1 MKKIIMILAASAA
14 LVFTSCVGDL
24 NQTPMSSDVIGSD
37 EVYSNPTYRLGQ
49 LAKIYGSFNLTG
61 NSGAGSSD
69 IAVSDSGA
77 SEFIRSWWTI
87 NTLTTDEAKCVWGD
101 AWVKEIVTNTWTNTK
116 NDAIYAAYV
125 RGIMMVTIA
134 NEYLRNT
141 DDSDPEIAIE
151 RAEVRVLRA
160 MAYWMLLD
168 CFGNPPFV
176 TENDPMGAVKPEQT
190 TAPEL
195 YAWLKAELEDLVSE
209 ESNLKAVKS
218 QVYPR
223 VDKGAAYGL
232 LARLLINHKTYLGKE
247 DNKVYE
253 QAMDAAEQ
261 IIDKYT
267 LAPEYREL
275 FMGDNGQN
283 PNALC
288 EIVMAACY
296 DANKTQSYG
305 GPTYFIAASTNNN
318 QNLGLAAGWSG
329 LNTSTSFVSTL
340 LGSAVDAAAIGQNVE
355 SFTTVDKRAL
365 VSLKYSTA
373 LDQNLG
379 AFDSGWHIFKYNNFH
394 STDNDIYGER
404 PKEGEG
410 AIVEQF
416 ASIDFP
422 LIRAAEMYL
431 IYAEAKTRIDG
442 GTTNDAK
449 AVKCISDLQ
458 KRAGLSGALTGVTLE
473 DIFTEITRELYW
485 EGLRRTTLI
494 RYDKFVEGNFLWPY
508 KGGAESGQALS
519 AHLKLFPI
527 PDEDLVANT
536 NLTQNKG
543 Y

>member
-1 MKKIIMILAASAA
+1 MIFAAFATAA
-14 LVFTSCVGDL
+14 LTSCVGVLD
-24 NQTPMSSDVIGSD
+24 QEPMSSDVIGGGD
-37 EVYSNPTYRLGQ
+37 VYSNETYRLGQ
-49 LAKIYGSFNLTG
+49 LAKIYGSFNITG
-61 NSGAGSSD
+61 NDGAGSSD
-69 IAVSDSGA
+69 IAVGDSGA
-77 SEFIRSWWTI
+77 SEFIRAWWSI

-101 AWVKEIVTNTWTNTK
+101 AWVKEIVTNTWTDTK

-125 RGIMMVTIA
+125 RGVMMVTLA

-141 DDSDPEIAIE
+141 DDSDPVIAVE

-168 CFGNPPFV
+168 SFGNPPFT
-176 TENDPMGAVKPEQT
+176 TEADPMGAVKPQQT
-190 TAPEL
+190 TAAEL
-195 YAWLKAELEDLVSE
+195 YAWLKAELEDLVSA
-209 ESNLKAVKS
+209 ESNLKDVHT

-232 LARLLINHKTYLGKE
+232 LARLLINHKTYLGTEDMNVYKE
-247 DNKVYE
+247 
-253 QAMDAAEQ
+253 AMDAANEV
-261 IIDKYT
+261 IGKYT

-283 PNALC
+283 ANALG
-288 EIVMAACY
+288 EIVMASCY

-305 GPTYFIAASTNNN
+305 GATYLIAASTNNN
-318 QNLGLAAGWSG
+318 NNLGLAAGWAG
-329 LNTSTSFVSTL
+329 LNTSTQFVANLIGAATD
-340 LGSAVDAAAIGQNVE
+340 GAAIGQNVE

-365 VSLKYSTA
+365 VSLKYSEKKEQA
-373 LDQNLG
+373 ID
-379 AFDSGWHIFKYNNFH
+379 AFTEGWHVFKFNNFH
-394 STDNDIYGER
+394 STEQNIYEER
-404 PKEGEG
+404 PTEGEG

-431 IYAEAKTRIDG
+431 IYAEAKVRIDG
-442 GTTNDAK
+442 GTTTDAT

-458 KRAGLSGALTGVTLE
+458 KRAGLAGALTGLSLE
-473 DIFTEITRELYW
+473 DVFTEITRELYW

-494 RYDKFVEGNFLWPY
+494 RFDKYTSATYLWPY

-519 AHLKLFPI
+519 EHLKLFPL
-527 PDEDLVANT
+527 PDEDLVANP

>member
-1 MKKIIMILAASAA
+1 MKKIMILAALAA
-14 LVFTSCVGDL
+14 FTLTSCVGVLDQEPL
-24 NQTPMSSDVIGSD
+24 SSDVVGSD
-37 EVYSNPTYRLGQ
+37 AYTNPTYRLGQ
-49 LAKIYGSFNLTG
+49 LAKIYGSFNITG
-61 NSGAGSSD
+61 KDGAGSSD

-77 SEFIRSWWTI
+77 SEFIRAWWSI

-101 AWVKEIVTNTWTNTK
+101 PWVKEIVTNTWTATK
-116 NDAIYAAYV
+116 NDAIYATYV
-125 RGIMMVTIA
+125 RGVMAVTLA
-134 NEYLRNT
+134 NNYLRST

-151 RAEVRVLRA
+151 RAEVRVIRA

-168 CFGNPPFV
+168 SFGNPPFT
-176 TENDPMGAVKPEQT
+176 TEADPMGAVKPQQA

-209 ESNLKAVKS
+209 NSHLKGVKE

-247 DNKVYE
+247 DATVYAE
-253 QAMDAAEQ
+253 AMAAAEKVME
-261 IIDKYT
+261 KYA
-267 LAPEYREL
+267 LASEYREL

-283 PNALC
+283 PEALK

-318 QNLGLAAGWSG
+318 NNLGLAAGWAG
-329 LNTSTSFVSTL
+329 LNTSTQFVANLIGAATD
-340 LGSAVDAAAIGQNVE
+340 GAAVGDNVE
-355 SFTTVDKRAL
+355 KFTTTDKRAL
-365 VSLKYSTA
+365 VSLKYSEA
-373 LDQNLG
+373 KDQAID
-379 AFDSGWHIFKYNNFH
+379 AFTKGWHVFKFNNFH
-394 STDNDIYGER
+394 SDAEDIYGER

-422 LIRAAEMYL
+422 LIRAAESYL

-442 GTTNDAK
+442 GSTSDAK
-449 AVKCISDLQ
+449 AVKCITDLQ
-458 KRAGLSGALTGVTLE
+458 TRAGLNPAISSITL
-473 DIFTEITRELYW
+473 DNVFTEITRELYW

-494 RYDKFVEGNFLWPY
+494 RFNKYVEGSYVWPF
-508 KGGAESGQALS
+508 KGGAESGQAL
-519 AHLKLFPI
+519 ADHMKLFPI
-527 PDEDLVANT
+527 PDEDLVANE
-536 NLTQNKG
+536 NLTQNVG